1 MGGSFRAPRRSSF
14 HAGMILLILAV
25 FSYANDLMGPRDAVF
40 WSGAGLFWLWFAFKR
55 PRSRNDRENA
65 FGRRAFYN
73 HYFGRFAAFAP
84 WIPYLFLLPAFLITQ
99 FRPSMR
105 GAAWALLI
113 LAAAYSITILI
124 LMARFLRRW
133 KREMAARIP
142 PPRPPW
148 DGADGVL

>member
-1 MGGSFRAPRRSSF
+1 MRGSFRARRRSSF
-14 HAGMILLILAV
+14 HAGMMLLILAV
-25 FSYANDLMGPRDAVF
+25 FSYANDLIGPQDAVF

-55 PRSRNDRENA
+55 PRNRKDRENA
-65 FGRRAFYN
+65 LGRRAFYN
-73 HYFGRFAAFAP
+73 HYFGPFAAFAP
-84 WIPYLFLLPAFLITQ
+84 WIPYLFLLPAFLMTQ
-99 FRPSMR
+99 LSAPMR
-105 GAAWALLI
+105 GAVWALLI

-142 PPRPPW
+142 APQPPW